1 MIRPLRSSDIP
12 EIERIYSSAN
22 ESIGLPVNKDHFR
35 KDAKK
40 YVSETIHKC
49 ENVVYEFKGV
59 PAGIISVSSDYI
71 EGIFVDPR
79 FFKKG
84 IGSALIKHFL
94 NKKEYLQLQVY
105 ELNHNALNFYRSHRF
120 VISGGGICQIT
131 GLAYF
136 EMVYEKSI
144 KEAHL

>member
-12 EIERIYSSAN
+12 AIEKIYSFAN

-40 YVSETIHKC
+40 YVSETIYKC
-49 ENVVYEFKGV
+49 ENMVYELNGV

-105 ELNHNALNFYRSHRF
+105 ELNHNALNFYRSHGF
-120 VISGGGICQIT
+120 VITGGGICRIT
-131 GLAYF
+131 GLPYF
-136 EMVYEKSI
+136 EMVYERK
-144 KEAHL
+144 

>member
-12 EIERIYSSAN
+12 AIERIYSSAN
-22 ESIGLPVNKDHFR
+22 ESIGLPVNKDHF
-35 KDAKK
+35 KSDAGK
-40 YVSETIHKC
+40 YVSETIYKC
-49 ENVVYEFKGV
+49 ENMIYEFNGV

-71 EGIFVDPR
+71 EGIFVDPV
-79 FFKKG
+79 FAKKG
-84 IGSALIKHFL
+84 IGSALLKYFL

-105 ELNHNALNFYRSHRF
+105 ELNKIAINFYISNGF

-136 EMVYEKSI
+136 EMVYEKSV
-144 KEAHL
+144 K